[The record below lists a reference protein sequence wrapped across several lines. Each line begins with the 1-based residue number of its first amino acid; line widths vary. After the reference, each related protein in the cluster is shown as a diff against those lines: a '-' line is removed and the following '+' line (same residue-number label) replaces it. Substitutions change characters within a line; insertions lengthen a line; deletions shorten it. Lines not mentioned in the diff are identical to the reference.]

1 MAMVGEYATP
11 ISATIKSIVHA
22 PRCQT
27 GDAITHRVILN
38 RIRPA

>member
-11 ISATIKSIVHA
+11 ISATIKSIERA
-22 PRCQT
+22 PRVS
-27 GDAITHRVILN
+27 GDAIMHRAIKS